1 MHTNIHMRMSGRIRH
16 QLKKL
21 AKKLQNKIRKVA
33 EGHKYNC
40 ENNSFEDLVEVMVE
54 ENLQV

>member
-1 MHTNIHMRMSGRIRH
+1 MSGRIRH

-33 EGHKYNC
+33 EGHKYNG

>member
-1 MHTNIHMRMSGRIRH
+1 MRMSGRIRH